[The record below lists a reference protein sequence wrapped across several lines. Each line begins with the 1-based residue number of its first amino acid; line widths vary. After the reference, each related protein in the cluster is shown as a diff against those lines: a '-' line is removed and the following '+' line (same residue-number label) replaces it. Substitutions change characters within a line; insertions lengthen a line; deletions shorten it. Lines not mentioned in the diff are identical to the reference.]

1 MQCLVTNGCRVWFW
15 HSLGS
20 FTRFWWSIVISG
32 GTAPKVTLGW
42 EIFYFREQQIG
53 KFPWF
58 SRMYAIQIYT
68 VLYRLV
74 IVHYK
79 GIWTGKQKYWSGLW
93 WGLLVGLIRGAA
105 VGSVK
110 EAELPNGSTGNR
122 PKEHDLQTSKGNA
135 GYPAGRVQE
144 AYNNKPKQNH

>member
-1 MQCLVTNGCRVWFW
+1 MDAG
-15 HSLGS
+15 

-53 KFPWF
+53 KNPWF

-68 VLYRLV
+68 VLYRPV

-79 GIWTGKQKYWSGLW
+79 GISGKQKYWSGFW
-93 WGLLVGLIRGAA
+93 WGLLVGSFRGAA

-110 EAELPNGSTGNR
+110 EAELQNGSTGNR
-122 PKEHDLQTSKGNA
+122 PKEHDLQNSKGNA
-135 GYPAGRVQE
+135 GYPARRVPHHQ
-144 AYNNKPKQNH
+144 KLKQNYLYIDLVMSWWCHFRK